1 MKVARA
7 AGIVCTAAAI
17 AVIVASIARVESL
30 VYAAAIVCGVCGAVA
45 ALAARETVHHRDAE
59 SIEGAAPTVEVSV
72 KKKEPTAT
80 VLLATLRNAEEGSE
94 RLVEDLQR
102 VLAGI
107 VADERGKVDRV
118 EPHSIVALFTRG
130 EHSAA
135 AVHAARRMLSNV
147 DALSRRLGHAL
158 AIAIAVHAGPRGEE
172 AVNVAARVQEA
183 ATDLCPILVSAP
195 AASTLGSALEKVDTV
210 VADGW
215 ALDVFTFPPAQK
227 KLPGF

>member
-7 AGIVCTAAAI
+7 AGFVCTAAAI
-17 AVIVASIARVESL
+17 VVIVGAIAGVDFL
-30 VYAAAIVCGVCGAVA
+30 VFAAALVCGVSGAVV
-45 ALAARETVHHRDAE
+45 ALTARETVHHTEAGRTEAL
-59 SIEGAAPTVEVSV
+59 APVEPPA
-72 KKKEPTAT
+72 KKKEATAT

-107 VADERGKVDRV
+107 VSDERGKIDRV
-118 EPHSIVALFTRG
+118 EPHSIVALFSRG
-130 EHSAA
+130 EHSSS

-158 AIAIAVHAGPRGEE
+158 AIAIAVHAGPKGEE
-172 AVNVAARVQEA
+172 AVSVAARVQEA
-183 ATDLCPILVSAP
+183 ATDACPILVSAP
-195 AASTLGSALEKVDTV
+195 AASTLGNTLEKVDTV